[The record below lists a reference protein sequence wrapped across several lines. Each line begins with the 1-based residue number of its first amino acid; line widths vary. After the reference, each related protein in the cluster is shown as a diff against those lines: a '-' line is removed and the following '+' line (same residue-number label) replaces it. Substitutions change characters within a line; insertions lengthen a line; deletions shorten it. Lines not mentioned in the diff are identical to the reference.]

1 MSVSTKVTLVPISLN
16 FLIGG
21 KSTTT
26 AAVEKS
32 ENVDG
37 AEGRE
42 GGRRKR
48 LRKSR
53 CGFCVS
59 LEIASRLFTPLFVR
73 RSVCGLSL

>member
-1 MSVSTKVTLVPISLN
+1 LYYSV

-32 ENVDG
+32 ENVEG

-42 GGRRKR
+42 EGGGKD
-48 LRKSR
+48 
-53 CGFCVS
+53 
-59 LEIASRLFTPLFVR
+59 
-73 RSVCGLSL
+73 

>member
-21 KSTTT
+21 KSTIT

-32 ENVDG
+32 ENVEG

-42 GGRRKR
+42 GGREGGGKD
-48 LRKSR
+48 
-53 CGFCVS
+53 
-59 LEIASRLFTPLFVR
+59 
-73 RSVCGLSL
+73 

>member
-32 ENVDG
+32 ENVGG

-42 GGRRKR
+42 GGR
-48 LRKSR
+48 RKSR